1 MLFAVSQDHPMLPVA
16 DTLVVDIEQNG
27 GQSKVRPRMR
37 LIRRALSELS
47 FSRIALGGR
56 INDSGRLPRYIVNF
70 GLCLSLV
77 WIPIGAYL
85 KFAPR
90 RYASEIALILPGA
103 GASTSINLSD
113 IGQAS
118 SSANS
123 AYSSSTL
130 SPTVTYQSLLQST
143 RVAARAA
150 KAIGEDA
157 RAIGKPTV
165 KLLDQTSLINVTVSG
180 GSPEQAQRRAQAL
193 LESFMFEL
201 DKLREDE
208 IARREN
214 ATSGAVKTY
223 RDQVE
228 VVRDRI
234 IKLQAESGL
243 NSKEQYNSYVSANDA
258 LKAKISELQAT
269 LSQTNDN
276 ISALARILRVTPE
289 RAAITLKLR
298 ADPVFVSLAD
308 TFAKDG
314 AAFAELSGHLG
325 PNHPRFVSLR
335 NQVEG
340 LRRQMINRANSVTQ
354 VTGEEIAR
362 EIDTASDTSRAA
374 LLSQLVTLV
383 SERNGKTAELSAFRD
398 TLTASE
404 GKVQGL
410 TDVAA
415 RLEALDSDYKVA
427 EAVFASAL
435 ARINTSK
442 TDVFASYPMVQVA
455 DTPALPLKPTSPS
468 LLIGVAAGVAA
479 TFFLFL
485 AYALAWVRR
494 PLLEKIGRTMTRG
507 DHEA

>member
-1 MLFAVSQDHPMLPVA
+1 MSLAVSQDPLMFPDYDPIVA
-16 DTLVVDIEQNG
+16 ASEERGARHQ
-27 GQSKVRPRMR
+27 VRSRMR
-37 LIRRALSELS
+37 LMRRTLSELS
-47 FSRIALGGR
+47 FSRVALGGR
-56 INDSGRLPRYIVNF
+56 INDSGRLPRYILNF

-77 WIPIGAYL
+77 WIPVGAYL
-85 KFAPR
+85 KLAPR

-103 GASTSINLSD
+103 GVSTSINLSD

-143 RVAARAA
+143 RVAERAA

-157 RAIGKPTV
+157 HAIGKPTV

-208 IARREN
+208 IARRES

-228 VVRDRI
+228 AVRDRI
-234 IKLQAESGL
+234 IKLQAQSGL

-258 LKAKISELQAT
+258 LKAKISEFSAT
-269 LSQTNDN
+269 LAQTDDK
-276 ISALARILRVTPE
+276 IAALGGILHITPE

-298 ADPVFVSLAD
+298 ADPLFITLAD
-308 TFAKDG
+308 TYAKDD
-314 AAFAELSGHLG
+314 AAFAEQSVHLG
-325 PNHPRFVSLR
+325 PNHPRFVTLR

-340 LRRQMINRANSVTQ
+340 VRQQMIDRANSLGQ
-354 VTGEEIAR
+354 MTGDEITH

-374 LLSQLVTLV
+374 LMSQLVTLV
-383 SERNGKTAELSAFRD
+383 SERSGMEAELQIFSD
-398 TLTASE
+398 TLAAGE
-404 GKVQGL
+404 AKVQVL
-410 TDVAA
+410 TDTAA

-455 DTPALPLKPTSPS
+455 DTPALPEKPTSPS
-468 LLIGVAAGVAA
+468 LLIGLAAGMAG
-479 TFFLFL
+479 TFFLFI
-485 AYALAWVRR
+485 AFAMAWVRR
-494 PLLEKIGRTMTRG
+494 PLLEKISRSMTRG
-507 DHEA
+507 GHEP

>member
-1 MLFAVSQDHPMLPVA
+1 MSLAASQDDPMGPAGEVMA
-16 DTLVVDIEQNG
+16 SVRNG
-27 GQSKVRPRMR
+27 SAAVPEAR
-37 LIRRALSELS
+37 LRLRLMRRALSELS
-47 FSRIALGGR
+47 LTRIALGGR
-56 INDSGRLPRYIVNF
+56 VNDAGRLPRYILNF

-77 WIPIGAYL
+77 WVPVGAYL
-85 KFAPR
+85 KLAPR

-143 RVAARAA
+143 RVAERAA
-150 KAIGEDA
+150 KSIGEDA
-157 RAIGKPTV
+157 HAIGKPTV

-180 GSPEQAQRRAQAL
+180 GSPQQAQRRAQAL

-208 IARREN
+208 IARRES

-228 VVRDRI
+228 AVRDRI
-234 IKLQAESGL
+234 IKLQAQSGL
-243 NSKEQYNSYVSANDA
+243 NSKEQYNNYVSANDA
-258 LKAKISELQAT
+258 LKARISELKAT
-269 LSQTNDN
+269 LAQTNDK
-276 ISALARILRVTPE
+276 ISALSGILHVTPD

-298 ADPVFVSLAD
+298 ADPLFITLAD
-308 TFAKDG
+308 TYAKDD
-314 AAFAELSGHLG
+314 AAFAEQSAHLG
-325 PNHPRFVSLR
+325 PNHPRFVSLH

-340 LRRQMINRANSVTQ
+340 VRHQMIDRANNLGQ
-354 VTGEEIAR
+354 MTGDEITR

-374 LLSQLVTLV
+374 LMSQLVTLV
-383 SERNGKTAELSAFRD
+383 SERDGTGAEVQTFSD
-398 TLTASE
+398 TLAAGE
-404 GKVQGL
+404 AKVQVL
-410 TDVAA
+410 TDAAA

-435 ARINTSK
+435 VRINTSK

-455 DTPALPLKPTSPS
+455 DTPALPVKPTSPS
-468 LLIGVAAGVAA
+468 LLIGLAAGVAA
-479 TFFLFL
+479 TFFLFI
-485 AYALAWVRR
+485 AFAMAWIRR
-494 PLLEKIGRTMTRG
+494 PLLEKIGKSMTRG
-507 DHEA
+507 GHEA